1 MGAKTSML
9 VYSDG
14 NTASS
19 LKNNPTL
26 DREKTAKLVR
36 ELFPREKLNSIEDG
50 NLSYTSPPDDMIYAG
65 CFSGVFIVAAEEVA
79 IDFPSKLPSSFLNTK
94 YGETI
99 QLHAMHSVVDWFAF
113 AVWKNGKLERSL
125 SLSPDSGIMED
136 IGNKLSFEIPYW
148 EGKFPAIDPEEEE
161 EDDDYPFKF
170 HPLELGEATLK
181 AFFGYVL
188 EGVIDPS
195 LIEPEEIPLLGF
207 KRTKPWW
214 KMW

>member
-1 MGAKTSML
+1 MGVKTCML

-26 DREKTAKLVR
+26 DREKTEKFVR
-36 ELFPREKLNSIEDG
+36 ELFPREKLKSIEDG
-50 NLSYTSPPDDMIYAG
+50 DLSYTSPPDDIIYAG
-65 CFSGVFIVAAEEVA
+65 CFSGVFIVAVEEVA
-79 IDFPSKLPSSFLNTK
+79 IDFPSKLPLLFLNTK

-136 IGNKLSFEIPYW
+136 IGKKLSFEIPYW
-148 EGKFPAIDPEEEE
+148 EGKFPAIDPEEE
-161 EDDDYPFKF
+161 DDYPFKF

-181 AFFGYVL
+181 EFFGYVL
-188 EGVIDPS
+188 EGIVEPS
-195 LIEPEEIPLLGF
+195 LIEPERIPLLGF
-207 KRTKPWW
+207 KRIKPWW
-214 KMW
+214 NMW